1 MSNTRSF
8 DLIVI
13 GGGTGGNGVARM
25 AAKAG
30 WSVASI
36 DSLPFG
42 GTCALRGCDPKKMLI
57 AVTEGVEW
65 ARSLAGKGLESQTA
79 VNWPDMI
86 TFKRTFT
93 DAMPGRIEG
102 GFEKAGITVLHGEA
116 RFTGRDRIEVN
127 GETLSA
133 RHFHIATGARP
144 MTLNIPGE
152 ELLATSTDFLALPER
167 PDRVVFV
174 GGGFI
179 AMEFAHIA
187 KRAGAREVTVLEM
200 MERPLGNFDPD
211 LVAILSE
218 ATADLGIDLRTEAKV
233 LKIEKNG
240 TGFAVTYETPTAV
253 ETVGCDLVVHATGRV
268 PHIDHLNLEA
278 AGVEY
283 SRKGI
288 KVSRF
293 MRTTNPAIFAAGDC
307 ADSGPNLTPV
317 SANEGRIAGK
327 NLLAG
332 KDEREVKYPPI
343 PSVVFTLP
351 QIASVG
357 LFEAAARDRGLDF
370 DTHFDK
376 TAGWYSSLRV
386 GARHTAYKVLVEKG
400 TGKIL
405 GAHLIGPGAEEQIN
419 LFAMAMTAGLT
430 ANKIKGLI
438 FAYPSFASDI
448 SSMV

>member
-1 MSNTRSF
+1 MSDNKSF

-25 AAKAG
+25 AANAG
-30 WSVASI
+30 WRVASI

-65 ARSLAGKGLESQTA
+65 VRSLDGKGLEAKTA
-79 VNWPDMI
+79 VNWPEMI
-86 TFKRTFT
+86 AFKRTFT

-102 GFEKAGITVLHGEA
+102 GLEKAGVSVLHGDA
-116 RFTGRDRIEVN
+116 RFTGRDTIEVD

-133 RHFHIATGARP
+133 KHFHIATGARP
-144 MTLNIPGE
+144 MTLDIPGE
-152 ELLATSTDFLALPER
+152 ELLATSTDFLELSER

-211 LVAILSE
+211 LVAILSY
-218 ATADLGIDLRTEAKV
+218 ATADLGVDLRMEAKV
-233 LKIEKNG
+233 LRIERNRA
-240 TGFAVTYETPTAV
+240 GFAVTYETPGGV

-268 PHIDHLNLEA
+268 PNIDHLNLEA

-288 KVSRF
+288 KVSSF
-293 MRTTNPAIFAAGDC
+293 MRSTCQGSAQSSAMAPSQPRGPWYRARPPTGTV
-307 ADSGPNLTPV
+307 ADQGSGPQL
-317 SANEGRIAGK
+317 SG
-327 NLLAG
+327 
-332 KDEREVKYPPI
+332 
-343 PSVVFTLP
+343 
-351 QIASVG
+351 
-357 LFEAAARDRGLDF
+357 
-370 DTHFDK
+370 
-376 TAGWYSSLRV
+376 
-386 GARHTAYKVLVEKG
+386 
-400 TGKIL
+400 
-405 GAHLIGPGAEEQIN
+405 
-419 LFAMAMTAGLT
+419 
-430 ANKIKGLI
+430 
-438 FAYPSFASDI
+438 
-448 SSMV
+448 